1 MESTMES
8 TLIQQTLALMGSRRT
23 TFALLPILDLIQQ
36 TLALIGINAAHI
48 LRHGSSQPIIL
59 MGAVLTITAIV
70 GIAALRANPRQ
81 RQPDRKPLWAN
92 IMLATFILISAN
104 EAFN

>member
-1 MESTMES
+1 MD
-8 TLIQQTLALMGSRRT
+8 LIQQTLALMGSRRT
-23 TFALLPILDLIQQ
+23 TFALLPI
-36 TLALIGINAAHI
+36 LIGINAAHI